1 LVVNKGIAFLV
12 KGKIEIE
19 TFKKKRKFKILEL
32 EESYFYGV
40 VSEKNLEYFIQKQN
54 PQFKNLKV
62 RLFADLVKV
71 SFEAPF
77 LSTPVEMVGRLVLK
91 NPSQIYIKDF
101 KLEISGFRVVI
112 LENLIMSKLNPV
124 VDLKQLPFFA
134 KLEEIEITPGQL
146 KISFS
151 VKI

>member
-1 LVVNKGIAFLV
+1 
-12 KGKIEIE
+12 
-19 TFKKKRKFKILEL
+19 
-32 EESYFYGV
+32 
-40 VSEKNLEYFIQKQN
+40 
-54 PQFKNLKV
+54 
-62 RLFADLVKV
+62 
-71 SFEAPF
+71 
-77 LSTPVEMVGRLVLK
+77 
-91 NPSQIYIKDF
+91 
-101 KLEISGFRVVI
+101 VVI